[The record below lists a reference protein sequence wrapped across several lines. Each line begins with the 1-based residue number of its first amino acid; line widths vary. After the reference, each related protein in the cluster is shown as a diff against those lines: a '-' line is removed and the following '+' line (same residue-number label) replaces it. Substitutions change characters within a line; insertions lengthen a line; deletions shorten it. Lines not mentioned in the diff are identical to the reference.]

1 MEEAASMPFPIDTAA
16 TVDEP
21 SLDRQIERLVDVLPE
36 RSVVLGGCCC
46 AHVGAAAGI
55 ARRNGRIGVVW
66 FDAHGDLNTPDTSPS
81 GNVWGMPFRI
91 LLDDLVVRID
101 DSILIGARN
110 LDLPEERYIDEVA
123 LADDPVELD
132 AVLSGVAGAYIAF
145 DCDVLDP
152 AEIDCFMPEPD
163 GMHLDAAVALVEQVA
178 ATTPVLGIGFTG
190 LVAEDGNPERLM
202 RLCAA
207 AGLDS

>member
-1 MEEAASMPFPIDTAA
+1 MEDAASMPFPIDTAA

-21 SLDRQIERLVDVLPE
+21 SLERQIERLVDILPE

-55 ARRNGRIGVVW
+55 ARRNGRIAVVW
-66 FDAHGDLNTPDTSPS
+66 FDAHGDLNTPGTSPS

-110 LDLPEERYIDEVA
+110 LDVPEERYIDEVA

-132 AVLSGVAGAYIAF
+132 AVLSGVAGAYVAF

-152 AEIDCFMPEPD
+152 AEIDCFMPEPE

-190 LVAEDGNPERLM
+190 LVTAHGNPERLM

>member
-1 MEEAASMPFPIDTAA
+1 MEDAASMRLPIETAA

-21 SLDRQIERLVDVLPE
+21 SLDRQIERMVEAMPE
-36 RSVVLGGCCC
+36 RPVILGGCCC
-46 AHVGAAAGI
+46 AHVGAAAGV
-55 ARRNGRIGVVW
+55 AHRNGRIAVVW

-81 GNVWGMPFRI
+81 GNLWGMPFRI

-110 LDLPEERYIDEVA
+110 LDLPEQRYIDEVA
-123 LADDPVELD
+123 LADDPVELS
-132 AVLSGVAGAYIAF
+132 AVLNGVAGAYIAF

-152 AEIDCFMPEPD
+152 GDIDCFMPEPD
-163 GMHLDAAVALVEQVA
+163 GMGLDDAVALVGEVA

-190 LVAEDGNPERLM
+190 LVAEHGNPARLM

>member
-1 MEEAASMPFPIDTAA
+1 MRVPIETAA
-16 TVDEP
+16 TIDEP
-21 SLDRQIERLVDVLPE
+21 SLDRQIERMVEAMPE
-36 RSVVLGGCCC
+36 RPVILGGCCC
-46 AHVGAAAGI
+46 AHVGAAAGV
-55 ARRNGRIGVVW
+55 AHRNGRIAVVW

-81 GNVWGMPFRI
+81 GNLWGMPFRI

-110 LDLPEERYIDEVA
+110 LDPPEQRYIDEVA
-123 LADDPVELD
+123 LADDPVELQ
-132 AVLSGVAGAYIAF
+132 AVLNGVAGAYIAF

-152 AEIDCFMPEPD
+152 GDIDCFMPEPD
-163 GMHLDAAVALVEQVA
+163 GMGLDDAVALVGEVA

-190 LVAEDGNPERLM
+190 LVAEDGNPARLM

>member
-16 TVDEP
+16 TVDEA
-21 SLDRQIERLVDVLPE
+21 SLDRQIERLVEVLPE

-55 ARRNGRIGVVW
+55 ARRNGRIAVVW

-123 LADDPVELD
+123 LADDPAELD